1 MLSSPPVI
9 HPDRVGR
16 RAIVCVLAAALVSVV
31 HGQPQDPV
39 RPAWREVLRDLAA
52 KVAASLSRSEPF
64 DLSVAAPG
72 IPAGFDPHS
81 METEAAA
88 ILTARNLRPAPRA
101 ETNTHVLVGCAESM
115 QGRLC
120 AAEISRGG
128 TTTVHFA
135 VRPPL
140 NEGGAAEPRAL
151 AALTVQPLFAQ
162 QSPILDVAELD
173 PQRILVLDVDAVTLF
188 ERTAPG
194 WTRKDA
200 KPLERT
206 ASWPRD
212 VRGRLVVLGN
222 KIEAYLPGRSC
233 HGTVDP
239 FELACPDGRTPWPL
253 GIENDGLADG
263 RNFFTSPKV
272 PPFYS
277 IALVSQSGETAW
289 LLAAVDGG
297 LRLVD
302 SRSRTVGSF
311 AGRGEDVVR
320 ISGECTTDRPVVLIG
335 QDSPD
340 GDGASVRAFE
350 FGNGFP
356 APLATPASL
365 PGDLLALWPARDGS
379 AALAVVHDLG
389 LTQYEAYLVRVSCT
403 R

>member
-1 MLSSPPVI
+1 VI
-9 HPDRVGR
+9 HPHRVRR
-16 RAIVCVLAAALVSVV
+16 RAIVCVLAAAIVTSV
-31 HGQPQDPV
+31 HGQSQDPV
-39 RPAWREVLRDLAA
+39 RSAWREVLRDLVDR
-52 KVAASLSRSEPF
+52 VAASLSRSEPF

-72 IPAGFDPHS
+72 TPDGFDLRS
-81 METEAAA
+81 MEAEAATLLA
-88 ILTARNLRPAPRA
+88 ARNLRPASRA
-101 ETNTHVLVGCAESM
+101 DAVTHVAVSCVESM

-120 AAEISRGG
+120 VAEVSRAG
-128 TTTVHFA
+128 TTNVQFA
-135 VRPPL
+135 ARPPL
-140 NEGGAAEPRAL
+140 TEGGAGEPRAVL
-151 AALTVQPLFAQ
+151 ALTIQPLFAQ
-162 QSPILDVAELD
+162 QSPMLDVAELD
-173 PQRILVLDVDAVTLF
+173 PQRMLVLDVDAVTLF

-194 WTRKDA
+194 WGRKDA
-200 KPLERT
+200 KPLGRV

-222 KIEAYLPGRSC
+222 KIEAFLPGRSC
-233 HGTVDP
+233 RGTVDP
-239 FELACPDGRTPWPL
+239 FELTCADGRTPWPL

-277 IALVSQSGETAW
+277 IAPVSQSGDTAW
-289 LLAAVDGG
+289 LLSAVDGG

-302 SRSRTVGSF
+302 SRFRTVGSF

-320 ISGECTTDRPVVLIG
+320 ISGECVAERPVLLTG

-340 GDGASVRAFE
+340 GGGASVRAFE
-350 FGNGFP
+350 FGNGFL
-356 APLATPASL
+356 APLATPANL

-389 LTQYEAYLVRVSCT
+389 LNQYEAFLVRVSCT